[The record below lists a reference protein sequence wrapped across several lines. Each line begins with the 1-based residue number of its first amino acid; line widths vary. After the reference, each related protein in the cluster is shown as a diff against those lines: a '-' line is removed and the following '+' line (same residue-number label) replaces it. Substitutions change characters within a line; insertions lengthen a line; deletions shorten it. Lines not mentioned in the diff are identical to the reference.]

1 MKHFPI
7 LLSPGKIG
15 SLSIRNR
22 IVMPPIATNYAS
34 LSGEATKQLTCYL
47 EKRGWGGVGLIIV
60 EGAYVSKEGK
70 GFARSLGIDEDR
82 FIPKLREMV
91 KRIKATGA
99 SIALQLIHSGRQTK
113 TDITNLPTVAPSAIA
128 CPVVQ
133 QTPVPLTHLEI
144 GRIESDFARAACR
157 AKEAGFD
164 AVEVQ
169 GAHGYLIH
177 QFLSPVSNQR
187 DDDYGGSAQN
197 RVRFAQEILMKIRE
211 SVGKAF
217 PVILRIDAEEYVE
230 GGIDLQLSSFYCE
243 KLSPFVDA
251 VHVSAG
257 SYASREWIVQ
267 SYFNEPGLLAPLA
280 GCIRKKIEK
289 PVIAV
294 GRIHKP
300 QLAEEILQRG
310 DADFIAMGRAL
321 LADAELPQ
329 KAQIG
334 EPETIV
340 PCLSCYQGCSDRL
353 RANLDISCFVN
364 PMVGKECI
372 EMTSLKGKTYCL
384 VIGGGPAGVS
394 AAFTLS
400 QRGAQVTIVERRE
413 RLGGQLLWAAKVNYK
428 RSLEEAIQFYQER
441 LKQGGVKLIRR
452 EATAEWI
459 AQQKADFVI
468 LATGSVPFIPPIPG
482 LAFIK
487 SYDFGTAIDG
497 GVLEK
502 NVAVVGGG
510 ATGCDTAE
518 IMMNQGKSVVIIEM
532 LDQLA
537 GDLGNIR
544 PLFVE
549 RLNKI
554 GLKIYTSTQIR
565 EIQENQ
571 ILLQTK
577 SDVWSLKGI
586 EGVVIACGVTPNNS
600 LEKQLH
606 ESGIATVSIGDCR
619 QVKNGFWAMQAGFE
633 LGMSLGAV
641 KEIVENTSLKI
652 N

>member
-1 MKHFPI
+1 M
-7 LLSPGKIG
+7 
-15 SLSIRNR
+15 
-22 IVMPPIATNYAS
+22 
-34 LSGEATKQLTCYL
+34 
-47 EKRGWGGVGLIIV
+47 
-60 EGAYVSKEGK
+60 
-70 GFARSLGIDEDR
+70 
-82 FIPKLREMV
+82 
-91 KRIKATGA
+91 
-99 SIALQLIHSGRQTK
+99 
-113 TDITNLPTVAPSAIA
+113 
-128 CPVVQ
+128 
-133 QTPVPLTHLEI
+133 
-144 GRIESDFARAACR
+144 
-157 AKEAGFD
+157 
-164 AVEVQ
+164 
-169 GAHGYLIH
+169 
-177 QFLSPVSNQR
+177 
-187 DDDYGGSAQN
+187 
-197 RVRFAQEILMKIRE
+197 
-211 SVGKAF
+211 
-217 PVILRIDAEEYVE
+217 
-230 GGIDLQLSSFYCE
+230 
-243 KLSPFVDA
+243 
-251 VHVSAG
+251 HVSAG

-280 GCIRKKIEK
+280 GCILKKIEK

-372 EMTSLKGKTYCL
+372 EMTSLKGKPYCL

-554 GLKIYTSTQIR
+554 GLKIYTNTQIR